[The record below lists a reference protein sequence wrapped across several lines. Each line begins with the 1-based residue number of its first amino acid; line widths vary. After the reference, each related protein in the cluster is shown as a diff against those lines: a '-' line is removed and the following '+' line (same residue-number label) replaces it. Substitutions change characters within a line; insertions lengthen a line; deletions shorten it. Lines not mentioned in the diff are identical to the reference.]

1 MLAATM
7 TESPHWYTSCDVDK
21 LELANIVAIVL
32 IDIHSIAQATGCH
45 LLV

>member
-7 TESPHWYTSCDVDK
+7 TDSPHWYTCDVDK
-21 LELANIVAIVL
+21 LEFANIVAIAL
-32 IDIHSIAQATGCH
+32 IDIHSVAQATGCH